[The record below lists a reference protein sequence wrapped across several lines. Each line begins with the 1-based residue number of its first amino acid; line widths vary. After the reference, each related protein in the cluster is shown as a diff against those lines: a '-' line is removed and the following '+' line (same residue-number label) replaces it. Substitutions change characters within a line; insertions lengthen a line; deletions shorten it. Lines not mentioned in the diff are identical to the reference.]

1 MAVKNSTILQ
11 RAWIEGS
18 NDFQQRIP
26 NPEIAGYESAVKE
39 LFSIQNNDLLNS
51 FTGMLNGL
59 NMTYVEGKRFE
70 NPLRD
75 IVIKGEDPWGNSER
89 HVAVK
94 YLQAHCGIPNDE
106 TLLKLEMP
114 EVVEWYLSN
123 STPRRYEFS
132 WPRNQYMRAFARDGF
147 GYDDLLATTFDQAY
161 SSDAYDEMNIMTEQ
175 FGIADELAGGLYRA
189 VLTNDPTTE
198 AGAKELL
205 QKIRMYASR
214 MKFPTMLYNHVEVPV
229 FESPNTL
236 VLWVSAE
243 AGTMSYLDVMAL
255 AYVFQLD
262 KADVQYRIIEIPEFP
277 IPNVYA
283 ALTSEDFIYGR
294 DAQYG
299 LEPAFYNP
307 AQQAYKHY
315 LFHQE
320 RIGINPAANCVLF
333 TYGQGETNTVIPTV
347 TLTPT
352 GLAFTPNTGNIE
364 PGGKLQTK
372 LALTGTGATGKL
384 AIEPDAA
391 FYDVAITRTSGNDT
405 VAVATNSATRVDNYG
420 ILHLQKTGVEAGDAV
435 TVTAKSAY
443 INPSGATS
451 AFTATFTATVVAPTA
466 QGAKECPVAVNPY
479 IEYTDTTEEATAS
492 E

>member
-51 FTGMLNGL
+51 FTGMLNAL
-59 NMTYVEGKRFE
+59 NMTYVEGKRFN

-75 IVIKGEDPWGNSER
+75 IVIKGMDPWGNSER

-161 SSDAYDEMNIMTEQ
+161 SSDAYDEMNIMIEQ
-175 FGIADELAGGLYRA
+175 FAIADELASGLYRE

-205 QKIRMYASR
+205 QKCRAIAGR
-214 MKFPTMLYNHVEVPV
+214 MKFPTMLYNNIEVPV
-229 FESPNTL
+229 FESPETL
-236 VLWVSAE
+236 VLWVTPETLSFI
-243 AGTMSYLDVMAL
+243 DVYAL

-307 AQQAYKHY
+307 AQQSYKYY

-320 RIGINPAANCVLF
+320 CIGINPAANCILF
-333 TYGQGETNTVIPTV
+333 TYGEGESATVVPTI
-347 TLTPT
+347 TIAPT

-372 LALTGTGATGKL
+372 LAFTGTGAAGKI
-384 AIEPDAA
+384 AVEPDAA

-420 ILHLQKTGVEAGDAV
+420 ILHLQKTGVEAGDTV

-451 AFTATFTATVVAPTA
+451 AFTATFTGTVVNSTA
-466 QGAKECPVAVNPY
+466 QGAKECPVAVKPY
-479 IEYTDTTEEATAS
+479 IEYTSTTEEVTAS

>member
-1 MAVKNSTILQ
+1 M
-11 RAWIEGS
+11 R
-18 NDFQQRIP
+18 
-26 NPEIAGYESAVKE
+26 E

-59 NMTYVEGKRFE
+59 NMTYVEGKRFN

-75 IVIKGEDPWGNSER
+75 IVIKGEDPWGNGER

-132 WPRNQYMRAFARDGF
+132 WPRQQYMRAFARDGF

-161 SSDAYDEMNIMTEQ
+161 SSDAYDEMQIMIEQ
-175 FGIADELAGGLYRA
+175 FAIADKLAGGLYRED
-189 VLTNDPTTE
+189 LNNDPTEE

-205 QKIRMYASR
+205 QRMRALAGR
-214 MKFPTMLYNHVEVPV
+214 MKFPTMLYNHIEVPV
-229 FESPNTL
+229 FESPETL
-236 VLWVSAE
+236 VLWVTPE
-243 AGTMSYLDVMAL
+243 VLSYIDVYAL

-262 KADVQYRIIEIPEFP
+262 KAQVQYRIIEIPEFP
-277 IPNVYA
+277 IPNVVA

-333 TYGQGETNTVIPTV
+333 TFGDESSVIPTV
-347 TLTPT
+347 TIRPMS
-352 GLAFTPNTGNIE
+352 LAFTPNTGNIE

-372 LALTGTGATGKL
+372 LELTGTGATGKI
-384 AIEPDAA
+384 AVEPDAA
-391 FYDVAITRTSGNDT
+391 FYDVAITRTSGNST

-420 ILHLQKTGVEAGDAV
+420 ILHLQKTGVEAGDTV

-443 INPSGATS
+443 INPSGSTS
-451 AFTATFTATVVAPTA
+451 AFGATFTATVVAPTA
-466 QGAKECPVAVNPY
+466 QGAKECPVAENPY
-479 IEYTDTTEEATAS
+479 IEYTGTTEEATAS

>member
-1 MAVKNSTILQ
+1 
-11 RAWIEGS
+11 
-18 NDFQQRIP
+18 
-26 NPEIAGYESAVKE
+26 
-39 LFSIQNNDLLNS
+39 
-51 FTGMLNGL
+51 
-59 NMTYVEGKRFE
+59 MTYVEGKRFE

-75 IVIKGEDPWGNSER
+75 IVIKGEDPWGNGER
-89 HVAVK
+89 HVCVR
-94 YLQAHCGIPNDE
+94 YLAAHCGLPTDE

-114 EVVEWYLSN
+114 ETVQWFLSN

-132 WPRNQYMRAFARDGF
+132 WPRNQYMRAFAREGY

-161 SSDAYDEMNIMTEQ
+161 SSDAFDEMNIMTEQ
-175 FGIADELAGGLYRA
+175 FGIADELAGGLYRE

-198 AGAKELL
+198 TGAKELL

-214 MKFPTMLYNHVEVPV
+214 MKFPTMLYNHIDVPV
-229 FESPNTL
+229 FETPRTL

-243 AGTMSYLDVMAL
+243 AGTMSYLDTLAL

-283 ALTSEDFIYGR
+283 ALTSEDFVYGR
-294 DAQYG
+294 DVQYG

-315 LFHQE
+315 LYHQE

-333 TYGQGETNTVIPTV
+333 TYGEGETATVIPTI
-347 TLTPT
+347 TLAPT
-352 GLAFTPNTGNIE
+352 GLAFTPDTGTIE

-372 LALTGTGATGKL
+372 IALTGTGATGML

-391 FYDVAITRTSGNDT
+391 FYDVAITRTVEDET
-405 VAVATNSATRVDNYG
+405 VAVATNSATRVDYYG
-420 ILHLQKTGVEAGDAV
+420 ILHLQKTGIEAGDIV
-435 TVTAKSAY
+435 TITAKNAY
-443 INPSGATS
+443 INPSGETS
-451 AFTATFTATVVAPTA
+451 AFTATMTVTVTEPVA
-466 QGAKECPVAVNPY
+466 QGAKECSVTTKPY
-479 IEYTDTTEEATAS
+479 IEYTDEYEEATAS